1 MQRWIVAVTVSLGF
15 ALSAVAAEREET
27 RSVMRRT
34 YGALAKLLPAALAPE
49 PMMEGNRNGELSEAV
64 ETLAEAAAE
73 LEKHSTPSDSGFG
86 FLGRSLAHEATLIRR
101 RMATGRFDDAG
112 VLVVRMTENC
122 MACHARLPADQQ
134 PEFAANLVASVDRGG
149 LSPVHRARLEI
160 ALRQFDQALGIHE
173 KLMRDPAVLP
183 SALDYTGALG
193 DYLIVALRVER
204 DAARAQRQLKEFAQ
218 RSDLSETLR
227 GALPIWIEALETL
240 APDLQGEASLERAA
254 EILELGEGLR
264 RYPADRADLVH
275 KVVASSLLY
284 RYVQGKD
291 VPRDSLAEASYLIAI
306 TDAFIRRS
314 FERSEAQFYLEQ
326 AIRLEPG
333 SELARVAFAEL
344 ESQTLLEYAG
354 SSGLHLPRDVQRWLA
369 ELGDLARS
377 PRVGPR

>member
-1 MQRWIVAVTVSLGF
+1 MQRWIVVVTVSLGV
-15 ALSAVAAEREET
+15 AVLAVAAEREET

-34 YGALAKLLPAALAPE
+34 YGALSKLLPAALEPE
-49 PMMEGNRNGELSEAV
+49 RMSEANRTGELSDAV
-64 ETLAEAAAE
+64 ETLADAAAE
-73 LEKHSTPSDSGFG
+73 LEKHAGTSDAGFA

-122 MACHARLPADQQ
+122 MACHARLPAERQ
-134 PEFAANLVASVDRGG
+134 PAFAAELVASVDRGG
-149 LSPVHRARLEI
+149 LSPVHRARLEV
-160 ALRQFDQALGIHE
+160 ALRQFDHALGIHE
-173 KLMRDPAVLP
+173 RLMRDPSVLP
-183 SALDYTGALG
+183 SALDYTGALS

-204 DAARAQRQLKEFAQ
+204 DAERARLHLKELGA

-227 GALPIWIEALETL
+227 RALPIWIEALRTL
-240 APDLQGEASLERAA
+240 APDLKSEPTLERAA
-254 EILELGEGLR
+254 EILELGEQLR

-291 VPRDSLAEASYLIAI
+291 VPRNSLAEASYLIAI
-306 TDAFIRRS
+306 SDAFIRRS

-344 ESQTLLEYAG
+344 EEQTLLEYAG
-354 SSGLHLPRDVQRWLA
+354 SSGLHLPGDVQRWLA
-369 ELGDLARS
+369 ELGRLARS
-377 PRVGPR
+377 PRIGPR